1 MKINLTIHA
10 VSNILYWYWNFE
22 IFVTI
27 YIHRKTIVMEV
38 ETNIITNITVSPIR
52 LAGILLIM
60 YVETFQTAVIIFVC
74 NIIMHLMS
82 VLSHLTDNF
91 QYQSQFVNTDNT
103 TISDDRI
110 DWLIG
115 WLLLT
120 PTWAVIQLFR
130 GAQEKCPKYRLTNI
144 TFK

>member
-10 VSNILYWYWNFE
+10 VSNILYCYWNFE

-27 YIHRKTIVMEV
+27 YIHRKTVVMEV
-38 ETNIITNITVSPIR
+38 ETNIITNITVSPIG

-91 QYQSQFVNTDNT
+91 QYRSQFVNTDNI

-110 DWLIG
+110 DWLID
-115 WLLLT
+115 WLLLA
-120 PTWAVIQLFR
+120 PTLAVIQLFC
-130 GAQEKCPKYRLTNI
+130 GAKEKCPKYRLTNI

>member
-1 MKINLTIHA
+1 MLFQTYYIVTE
-10 VSNILYWYWNFE
+10 ILKFLSQY
-22 IFVTI
+22 I
-27 YIHRKTIVMEV
+27 YIEKRVMEV
-38 ETNIITNITVSPIR
+38 ETNIITNITVSPIG

-91 QYQSQFVNTDNT
+91 QYRSQFVNTDNT

-110 DWLIG
+110 D
-115 WLLLT
+115 
-120 PTWAVIQLFR
+120 
-130 GAQEKCPKYRLTNI
+130 
-144 TFK
+144 